1 MKSRQLLVTLLT
13 GVLVLGVGI
22 GMVVGLYA
30 QPWALAADTQD
41 KPLIAKPLLATPK
54 AIDPEALETYQ
65 FLNWTLDQVALMENL
80 LHQALAEYSA
90 GTLTL
95 GDLENDYYY
104 AHLALASEITSRMP
118 KVYAIS
124 FSVWN
129 MFLSG
134 IEEAWDDAA
143 MFARCAGVN
152 AGAAGVT
159 TYLQNG
165 FSYLAQIRNSISKAL
180 TGGTP

>member
-1 MKSRQLLVTLLT
+1 MKSGRLLAAFA

-22 GMVVGLYA
+22 GTVIGLYA
-30 QPWALAADTQD
+30 QPRALAADTQD
-41 KPLIAKPLLATPK
+41 KPLIARPLLATPK
-54 AIDPEALETYQ
+54 AIDAEALETYQ
-65 FLNWTLDQVALMENL
+65 FLNWALDQVALMEDL
-80 LHQALAEYSA
+80 LHQALAEYDA

-104 AHLALASEITSRMP
+104 AHLGLASEITSRMP
-118 KVYAIS
+118 KVHAIS
-124 FSVWN
+124 FGVWN

-165 FSYLAQIRNSISKAL
+165 FSYLSQIRNSINKAL
-180 TGGTP
+180 TD